1 MHMFLNLFIRAQSA
15 LVRFRSRFEDE
26 DGVVAVEYITILVLI
41 ALAIAGGAAYLG
53 GAINDKLNSAGDA
66 VTACC

>member
-1 MHMFLNLFIRAQSA
+1 MLLNLFIRAQTA

-41 ALAIAGGAAYLG
+41 ALAIAGGAFYLG
-53 GAINDKLNSAGDA
+53 SQINLKLTSAGDA
-66 VTACC
+66 VAGCC